1 MGRKFE
7 VTGKAVIFTVDHAF
21 KYTQTKFFRAVLDFM
36 RLAQWNPIHKD
47 NYFLNGSWFKDNCFA
62 VKPDIDF
69 DKSVAEIDEQ
79 FFSKYDFTPAMIKF
93 LEERYHDD
101 LRNSR

>member
-21 KYTQTKFFRAVLDFM
+21 KYTQTKFFQAVLDFM
-36 RLAQWNPIHKD
+36 RLAQWNPIH
-47 NYFLNGSWFKDNCFA
+47 KDNCFA